1 MNTRLLSLILV
12 TTVLAGAAIA
22 PSPLRANEASHK
34 PPRGAEGWRLRPAD
48 VTTTG
53 STVAAVKDRPTADIP
68 AERRAVRVVYPGL
81 LADR

>member
-1 MNTRLLSLILV
+1 MNPRLLSVILA
-12 TTVLAGAAIA
+12 TTVLAGAALA
-22 PSPLRANEASHK
+22 ASPLRANEVSQR

-48 VTTTG
+48 VTITG
-53 STVAAVKDRPTADIP
+53 STVAAIKDRPTADIP

>member
-1 MNTRLLSLILV
+1 MNPRLLSAILA
-12 TTVLAGAAIA
+12 TTALAGAVLT
-22 PSPLRANEASHK
+22 PSPLRANEASHR

-68 AERRAVRVVYPGL
+68 AERRTVRVVYPGL